1 MNTQARFFPLWSQ
14 FLIVLGIAIVIPVG
28 VMLLVVVDATNRLNE
43 QNLSAL
49 VEQVGRYRE
58 YLIQTDLDAALRLLD
73 SVENN
78 APVYNLV
85 VSAARNL
92 ALPGTT
98 PETRQSLTDRTNV
111 DLRRAFFAVENRL
124 VDSYWLLGTQGQ
136 VLLSAT
142 NSNRTLPFNARQPNE
157 ETSEAFLRARDGA
170 LGTKTRLFIISTRNG
185 LPNFEV
191 VLILKDAVG
200 ITVGYLVVDLDLNQ
214 IVQRHLRTEVG
225 VPLYSFVVL
234 PDGATTLQLLE
245 TRRQN
250 LVNVRTPAVQRALE
264 GTASGILSYEISREG
279 VARQLTGY
287 YASIR
292 ALDQTLGF
300 ITEIDRG
307 LITTQ
312 RLEYFADVGFP
323 LIASFVLLLLLLA
336 LLLSQAIVP
345 PLAQLRA
352 AIQAVI
358 RGNFNETLPST
369 TRPDELGALSKDF
382 ANMREQVQ
390 RVFND
395 LKTQVDERDREVR
408 LTQEI
413 GQVSS
418 TERDVNVL
426 MTRIVNL
433 IIERFP
439 NIYHAQ
445 IFLLDQQE
453 RYAVLRAS
461 TGRAGQELLRRGHRL
476 EVGSVSV
483 IGQVTEQGQTIVVRD
498 IGASAVHRQNEFLPE
513 TQAELAI
520 PLRLENRVIGAL
532 DVQSKERDSF
542 TEAQITALQT
552 LANQIT
558 IAIENARLY
567 EQSQQLLR
575 TVEQETRQRT
585 LRSWQEL
592 FTLVRAPMIS
602 ASAGNQTGYD
612 THDLREAAIRSGRTM
627 VGTRTDYRTIP
638 VVVPVKLRGL
648 VVGVVELELR
658 EADFSYGKVLLAE
671 ELVSRFAVSLDNAR
685 LFLENARNAERE
697 AFVSAVGSLLS
708 AENTINGIIETAIRE
723 VSTALGTPQIGV
735 RFNTGGLN
743 NGYTI
748 ADDITLASSPDSDRR
763 LR

>member
-73 SVENN
+73 SVENGS
-78 APVYNLV
+78 PVYNLV

-98 PETRQSLTDRTNV
+98 PETRESLTDRTNA
-111 DLRRAFFAVENRL
+111 DLRRIFFGIDERL
-124 VDSYWLLGTQGQ
+124 VDSYWILGTQGQ

-142 NSNRTLPFNARQPNE
+142 NSNRTLPFNARRPNE

-170 LGTKTRLFIISTRNG
+170 LGTMTRLFVISTRSN
-185 LPNFEV
+185 LPNFEM
-191 VLILKDAVG
+191 VLILKDVVG
-200 ITVGYLVVDLDLNQ
+200 ITVGYLVVDLDMNQ
-214 IVQRHLRTEVG
+214 IVQRHLGTEVG
-225 VPLYSFVVL
+225 VPMYSFIVL
-234 PDGATTLQLLE
+234 PDGATTLQRLE

-250 LVNVRTPAVQRALE
+250 LVDVRTPAVQRALE
-264 GTASGILSYEISREG
+264 GITSGTLSYQVSREG
-279 VARQLTGY
+279 VVRQLTGY

-292 ALDQTLGF
+292 ALDETLGF

-307 LITTQ
+307 LIVAQ
-312 RLEYFADVGFP
+312 RLEYFAGFGLP
-323 LIASFVLLLLLLA
+323 LVISFVLLLLFLA
-336 LLLSQAIVP
+336 LVLSQGVVP
-345 PLAQLRA
+345 PIMQLRA

-358 RGNFNETLPST
+358 RGNFNEPLPST
-369 TRPDELGALSKDF
+369 TRPDELGALSTDV

-390 RVFND
+390 RVLSD
-395 LKTQVDERDREVR
+395 LKTQVDERSREVR

-413 GQVSS
+413 GQVALV
-418 TERDVNVL
+418 ERDVNVL
-426 MTRIVNL
+426 MGRIVTL
-433 IIERFP
+433 ITENFP

-445 IFLLDQQE
+445 VFLLDQQG

-520 PLRLENRVIGAL
+520 PLRLEDRVIGAL

-542 TEAQITALQT
+542 TEVQITALQT

-592 FTLVRAPMIS
+592 FALVRAPMIS

-612 THDLREAAIRSGRTM
+612 THDLREAVIRSGRTA

-648 VVGVVELELR
+648 VVGVVEMELR

-671 ELVSRFAVSLDNAR
+671 ELVNRLAVSLDNAR
-685 LFLENARNAERE
+685 LFLENARSAERE
-697 AFVSAVGSLLS
+697 AFVSAVGGMLS
-708 AENTINGIIETAIRE
+708 AETTINGIIETAIRE
-723 VSTALGTPQIGV
+723 VSAALGTPQIGV
-735 RFNTGGLN
+735 RFNAGRTD
-743 NGYTI
+743 NGYTM